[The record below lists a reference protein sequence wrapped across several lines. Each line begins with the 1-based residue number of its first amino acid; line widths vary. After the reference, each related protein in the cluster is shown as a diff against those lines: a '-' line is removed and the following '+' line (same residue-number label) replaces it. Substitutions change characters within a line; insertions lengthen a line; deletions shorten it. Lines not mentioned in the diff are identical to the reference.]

1 MSDSTVKPD
10 PGNNPSADEVIEL
23 QLNRI
28 QDKLQLL
35 LKQQAVLQKENL
47 LLNHELEKIKKQNTI
62 HLQTA
67 DTLKQQVEVM
77 KITAGSWNDQ
87 DKKDFDKR
95 ITGYIKEI
103 DKCIAV
109 MKK

>member
-1 MSDSTVKPD
+1 MSDSNSTTEQTNLPAEK
-10 PGNNPSADEVIEL
+10 VIEL

-28 QDKLQLL
+28 QDKLQQL
-35 LKQQAVLQKENL
+35 LKQQVVLQKENL
-47 LLNHELEKIKKQNTI
+47 LLSHELEKIKKQNSI
-62 HLQTA
+62 HQQTA

-77 KITAGSWNDQ
+77 RITTGSWNDQ
-87 DKKDFDKR
+87 DKKDFEKR

>member
-1 MSDSTVKPD
+1 MSDSNSTAEQSNLPAEK
-10 PGNNPSADEVIEL
+10 VIEL
-23 QLNRI
+23 QLNRV
-28 QDKLQLL
+28 QDKLQQL

-47 LLNHELEKIKKQNTI
+47 LLNDELEKIKKQNSI
-62 HLQTA
+62 HQQTA

-77 KITAGSWNDQ
+77 RITTGSWNDQ
-87 DKKDFDKR
+87 DKKDFEKR

>member
-1 MSDSTVKPD
+1 MSDSNSTTEQSNLPAEK
-10 PGNNPSADEVIEL
+10 VIEL

-28 QDKLQLL
+28 QNKLQQL

-47 LLNHELEKIKKQNTI
+47 LLNDELEKIKKQNSV
-62 HLQTA
+62 HQQTA

>member
-1 MSDSTVKPD
+1 MSDSTVKPGQD
-10 PGNNPSADEVIEL
+10 NNPSADEVIEL

-28 QDKLQLL
+28 QDKLQQL
-35 LKQQAVLQKENL
+35 LKQQGILQKENL
-47 LLNHELEKIKKQNTI
+47 LLNDELEKIKKQNSI
-62 HLQTA
+62 HQQTA
-67 DTLKQQVEVM
+67 DTLKQQVEIM
-77 KITAGSWNDQ
+77 KITTGNWNDQ

>member
-1 MSDSTVKPD
+1 MSDSNIKAEQSNLP
-10 PGNNPSADEVIEL
+10 AEKIIEL

-47 LLNHELEKIKKQNTI
+47 LLNDELAKIKKQNSI
-62 HLQTA
+62 QQQTA

-87 DKKDFDKR
+87 DKKDFERR

>member
-1 MSDSTVKPD
+1 MSDSNSTTEQ
-10 PGNNPSADEVIEL
+10 NNLTSEKIIEL

-28 QDKLQLL
+28 QDKLQQL

-47 LLNHELEKIKKQNTI
+47 SLNDELEKIKKQTSI
-62 HLQTA
+62 HQQTA

-77 KITAGSWNDQ
+77 KITAGSWNDT
-87 DKKDFDKR
+87 DKKDFEKR

>member
-1 MSDSTVKPD
+1 MSDSNSTTEQSNLPAEKI
-10 PGNNPSADEVIEL
+10 IEL

-28 QDKLQLL
+28 QDKLQQL

-47 LLNHELEKIKKQNTI
+47 LLSDELEKIKKQNST
-62 HLQTA
+62 HRQTA

-77 KITAGSWNDQ
+77 RITTGSWNDQ
-87 DKKDFDKR
+87 DKKDFEKR

>member
-1 MSDSTVKPD
+1 MSDSNRTAEQSNLPAEK
-10 PGNNPSADEVIEL
+10 VIEL

-28 QDKLQLL
+28 QDKLQQL

-47 LLNHELEKIKKQNTI
+47 LLSDELEKIKKQNSI
-62 HLQTA
+62 HQQTA
-67 DTLKQQVEVM
+67 DTLKQQVELM
-77 KITAGSWNDQ
+77 RITTGSWNDQ
-87 DKKDFDKR
+87 DKKDFEKR